1 MLIENRKIYNDDGN
15 YNFPLDDKDIK
26 TIIKDYKNNSIKFK
40 KEYLFF
46 KEKTNK
52 NKILRDYSY
61 FQ

>member
-1 MLIENRKIYNDDGN
+1 MLIENRKIYNDGN